1 MYNLFLLLKNI
12 NNYGV
17 FTVLKIIFYE
27 AFYIIKFRDIDT
39 LNYKDTESSSYKETK
54 DKKTYDTP
62 YIPTPYYFLKIA
74 ADNLKKNKINNFL
87 LLDLGCGYSRAQKF
101 FSASFKS
108 LFLGVDID
116 SEIIDSLKKKRINEA
131 HFLNL
136 DLRNS
141 KKNNQL
147 LGKINELKKNRE
159 LVIFFSDS
167 FDLFLLNKILKK
179 ISIKFNYYC
188 IIVNLR
194 NKNLLKIKYMTLLNK
209 KFKSQNRNINI
220 LKINEKK

>member
-1 MYNLFLLLKNI
+1 MDQSELTKHI
-12 NNYGV
+12 KSWGV
-17 FTVLKIIFYE
+17 ELGFQQVGIT
-27 AFYIIKFRDIDT
+27 T
-39 LNYKDTESSSYKETK
+39 TELME
-54 DKKTYDTP
+54 D
-62 YIPTPYYFLKIA
+62 
-74 ADNLKKNKINNFL
+74 
-87 LLDLGCGYSRAQKF
+87 
-101 FSASFKS
+101 
-108 LFLGVDID
+108 
-116 SEIIDSLKKKRINEA
+116 EA

-209 KFKSQNRNINI
+209 KFKSQNRNIKI

>member
-54 DKKTYDTP
+54 DKKIYDTP

-87 LLDLGCGYSRAQKF
+87 LLDLGCGYSRSQKF
-101 FSASFKS
+101 FSADFKS

-116 SEIIDSLKKKRINEA
+116 GEIIDSLKKKRINKA

-194 NKNLLKIKYMTLLNK
+194 NNNQLKINYMTLLNK
-209 KFKSQNRNINI
+209 KFKSQNRNIKI
-220 LKINEKK
+220 LKINEKR